1 MQTFITS
8 YDFVETAQSLDNKRL
23 NKQLLEGRQILKIL
37 ATGQQSGGWVNHPA
51 TRMWH
56 GYERMFYNYL
66 TAIKDECVYRGI
78 AVDANWQAIE
88 ELMRM
93 GSYNFG
99 PNLVEPWWY
108 ADQEMLLRIIQ
119 THRANLYKKDPEYYY
134 DYAINAKMY
143 DKMRD
148 KLVCCPKC
156 NYCWAS
162 HIAKQRQ
169 EKENDEFRTRPL
181 P

>member
-8 YDFVETAQSLDNKRL
+8 YDFNETAQSLDNKRL

-37 ATGQQSGGWVNHPA
+37 ATGQTAGGWVNHPA

-56 GYERMFYNYL
+56 GYERMFYKYL
-66 TAIKDECVYRGI
+66 TAIKNECVNRGI
-78 AVDANWQAIE
+78 TVDANWTAIE
-88 ELMRM
+88 DLMRQ
-93 GSYNFG
+93 GEYNFS
-99 PNLVEPWWY
+99 PNVIKPWWY
-108 ADQEMLLRIIQ
+108 ADTEMLLRIIQ

-134 DYAINAKMY
+134 DYAINAKIY
-143 DKMRD
+143 DDIRD
-148 KLVCCPKC
+148 KLVCCPNC

-162 HIAKQRQ
+162 HIAKQR
-169 EKENDEFRTRPL
+169 KEQQDEEFRTRPL

>member
-1 MQTFITS
+1 
-8 YDFVETAQSLDNKRL
+8 
-23 NKQLLEGRQILKIL
+23 
-37 ATGQQSGGWVNHPA
+37 
-51 TRMWH
+51 MWH

-66 TAIKDECVYRGI
+66 VAIKDECVHRGI
-78 AVDANWQAIE
+78 SVDANWQAIK
-88 ELMRM
+88 ELMRR

-108 ADQEMLLRIIQ
+108 ADREMLLRIIQ

-134 DYAINAKMY
+134 DYIVNANMY

-156 NYCWAS
+156 NYCWAT

-169 EKENDEFRTRPL
+169 EKQDDEFRNTTTSLVKCQKVGNTWLKALSNRILEVDPEYRIRQY
-181 P
+181 